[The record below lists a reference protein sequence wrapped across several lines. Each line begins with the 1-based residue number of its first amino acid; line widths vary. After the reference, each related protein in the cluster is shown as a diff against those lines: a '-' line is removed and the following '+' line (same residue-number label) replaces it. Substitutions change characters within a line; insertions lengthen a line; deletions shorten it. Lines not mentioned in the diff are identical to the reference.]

1 MSGGGGGTRAGK
13 GIGLEGA
20 SSPIFSALVFF
31 LFSGF
36 ILAAKI
42 KSLKTSPRAS
52 LHNKPVM

>member
-1 MSGGGGGTRAGK
+1 MGADGPKAGK
-13 GIGLEGA
+13 GIGLERG
-20 SSPIFSALVFF
+20 SSPIFSALAFF
-31 LFSGF
+31 LFSDF